1 MTAPRAGW
9 TTAIRSVHDGAARRL
24 DHCHPRED
32 RMDFE
37 PSQRCSEFKERL
49 TAFMDEHVYPAEE
62 VYERQL
68 RESGDPH
75 SQPPVMEELKTR
87 AREAGLWNMF
97 LPDPEHGAGLSNSD
111 YAPLAEILG
120 RSQIASEACNCSA
133 PDTGNMEVLH
143 QFGTVEQKER
153 WLTPLLDGEI
163 RSAFAM
169 TEPDVASSDAT
180 NVALSIERDGDEYVL
195 NGRKWWITNVFHPHC
210 RILIVMGKTQ
220 PDAPTYTQQSQIL
233 VPLDTP
239 GVTVLRN
246 LPVFGYIDQDGHG
259 EILFEDVRVPVTN
272 VISKEGDGFLIA
284 QARLGPGRI
293 HHCMRAIGAAER
305 ALDAMCKRAVSRVT
319 FGKPLATRG
328 NILDWIAESRIEI
341 EMTRLLTL
349 KAAWMMD
356 TVGNRHART
365 EIAAI
370 KVAAPNMALK
380 VVDRAIQVHG
390 GGGVS
395 EDFGLARAY
404 AHLRTLR
411 LADGPDEVHK
421 LSIARRELAPY
432 IPREP
437 VAGA

>member
-1 MTAPRAGW
+1 
-9 TTAIRSVHDGAARRL
+9 
-24 DHCHPRED
+24 
-32 RMDFE
+32 MDFE
-37 PSQRCSEFKERL
+37 PSPRCSEFKERL
-49 TAFMDEHVYPAEE
+49 SAFMDEHVYPAEE

-68 RESGDPH
+68 RESGNPH
-75 SQPPVMEELKTR
+75 FQPPIMEELKTK

-97 LPDPEHGAGLSNSD
+97 LPDAEHGAGLSNSD

-120 RSQIASEACNCSA
+120 RSHIASEACNCSA

-143 QFGTVEQKER
+143 QFGSDAQKDR

-195 NGRKWWITNVFHPHC
+195 NGRKWWITNVFHPNC
-210 RILIVMGKTQ
+210 RILIVMGKTGGRGS
-220 PDAPTYTQQSQIL
+220 DSVPTYTQQSQVL

-246 LPVFGYIDQDGHG
+246 LPVFGYVDQDGHG
-259 EILFEDVRVPVTN
+259 EIDFENVRVPVTN

-305 ALDAMCKRAVSRVT
+305 ALEQLCRRAVSRVT
-319 FGKPLATRG
+319 FGQPIAMRG
-328 NILDWIAESRIEI
+328 NIQDWIAESRIEI

-380 VVDRAIQVHG
+380 VLDRAIQVHG

-432 IPREP
+432 IPRETAAS
-437 VAGA
+437 VG

>member
-1 MTAPRAGW
+1 
-9 TTAIRSVHDGAARRL
+9 
-24 DHCHPRED
+24 
-32 RMDFE
+32 MDFE

-49 TAFMDEHVYPAEE
+49 TAFMDEHIYPAEE

-75 SQPPVMEELKTR
+75 HQPAIMEELKTR

-97 LPDPEHGAGLSNSD
+97 LPDAEHGAGLSNSD

-120 RSQIASEACNCSA
+120 RSHIASEACNCSA

-143 QFGTVEQKER
+143 QFGTDEQKDR
-153 WLTPLLDGEI
+153 WLMPLLDGEI

-180 NVALSIERDGDEYVL
+180 NVALSIERDGDDYVL

-210 RILIVMGKTQ
+210 RIMIVMGKTQ

-239 GVTVLRN
+239 GVTVVRN

-259 EILFEDVRVPVTN
+259 EILFEDVRVPASN
-272 VISKEGDGFLIA
+272 MISKEGDGFMIA

-305 ALDAMCKRAVSRVT
+305 ALEQMCKRAVSRVT
-319 FGKPLATRG
+319 FGRPLAMRG
-328 NILDWIAESRIEI
+328 NIQDWIAESRIEI
-341 EMTRLLTL
+341 EMARLLTL

-356 TVGNRHART
+356 TVGNRHARI
-365 EIAAI
+365 EISAI
-370 KVAAPNMALK
+370 KVAAPNVALK
-380 VVDRAIQVHG
+380 VLDRAIQVHG

-395 EDFGLARAY
+395 DDFGLARAY

-432 IPREP
+432 IPREETAK
-437 VAGA
+437 VSA

>member
-1 MTAPRAGW
+1 
-9 TTAIRSVHDGAARRL
+9 
-24 DHCHPRED
+24 
-32 RMDFE
+32 MDFQ
-37 PSQRCSEFKERL
+37 PSERCTEFNERL
-49 TAFMDEHVYPAEE
+49 SAFMDEHVYPAEE

-75 SQPPVMEELKTR
+75 HQPQVMEELKVR

-97 LPDPEHGAGLSNSD
+97 LPDADHGAGLSNSD

-120 RSQIASEACNCSA
+120 RSHIASEACNCSA

-143 QFGTVEQKER
+143 QFATPEQKER
-153 WLTPLLDGEI
+153 WLTPLLEGEI

-180 NVALSIERDGDEYVL
+180 NIALRIERDGDEYVL
-195 NGRKWWITNVFHPHC
+195 NGRKWWTSNALHPHC
-210 RILIVMGKTQ
+210 RIMIVMGKTQ
-220 PDAPTYTQQSQIL
+220 PDAPRHRQQSQIL

-239 GVTVLRN
+239 GVRIVRG
-246 LPVFGYIDQDGHG
+246 LPVFGYHDHEGHA
-259 EILFEDVRVPVTN
+259 EIEFADVRVPASN
-272 VISKEGDGFLIA
+272 LIAGEGDGFMIA

-293 HHCMRAIGAAER
+293 HHCMRSIGAAER
-305 ALDAMCKRAVSRVT
+305 ALEAMCRRAVSRVT
-319 FGKPLATRG
+319 FGQPVATRG
-328 NILDWIAESRIEI
+328 NVQDWIAESRIEI
-341 EMTRLLTL
+341 EMARLLTL
-349 KAAWMMD
+349 KAAWLMD

-370 KVAAPNMALK
+370 KVAAPNIALK
-380 VVDRAIQVHG
+380 VIDRAIQVHG

-395 EDFGLARAY
+395 DDFPLAWIY

-432 IPREP
+432 LPRES
-437 VAGA
+437 